1 MLRRIQ
7 RELRSFSFQAG
18 MLFFVVLWAAILSLR
33 LVSYYQWVNTTTQDI
48 RAIVHAHMVEMDE
61 AMKKYGLSYVKELV
75 PAILEDSDD
84 PHLYLALKLPPG
96 GKTAVI
102 GNIPTWPAL
111 PAMHREWLNI
121 PLPTASGDQTR
132 HLLGN
137 IEHFN
142 NGASF
147 IAAYDTARLN
157 ALRQSLL
164 KVLVSD
170 VVFALIASLLV
181 SIGLVWLV
189 SRPIARINR
198 VCEEVMLGHL
208 DCRVSVRELD
218 DEADDQFGRLAHH
231 INRML
236 DWIGTLLRSVQDSS
250 NAIAHDM
257 RTPLSRHRLELVALS
272 QTPSLPKDV
281 KAGIHRAIAR
291 VDGLVEMFDHILR
304 IAQAE
309 SRSSGETFELLDLC
323 ALTRD
328 VAEFYASL
336 MEERGLSLSIDV
348 AEEVMPIKGDR
359 QFLSQAIVNLLD
371 NAAKYC
377 PAGGHV
383 EVALE
388 KKANEAIITVA
399 DNGPGIPPEWRERA
413 KERFTRLDESRHTE
427 GSGLG
432 LSLVNAVAAMHGGTL
447 SLTDNGPG
455 LRAELRLKRE

>member
-1 MLRRIQ
+1 MLKGLRR
-7 RELRSFSFQAG
+7 ELHAFSFQAG
-18 MLFFVVLWAAILSLR
+18 LLFFVVLWAAILSLR
-33 LVSYYQWVNTTTQDI
+33 LVSYYQWVNTTREDI
-48 RAIVHAHMVEMDE
+48 RAIVHAHMVEMDG

-75 PAILEDSDD
+75 PTILEDNED
-84 PHLYLALKLPPG
+84 PHLYLALKLPG
-96 GKTAVI
+96 NHLGII
-102 GNIPTWPAL
+102 GNLPTWPHL
-111 PAMHREWLNI
+111 GAMHREWLDI
-121 PLPTASGDQTR
+121 SLPTASGEQTR

-147 IAAYDTARLN
+147 IAAYDMARLST
-157 ALRQSLL
+157 LRQTLL

-170 VVFALIASLLV
+170 IIFALIASLLV

-208 DCRVSVRELD
+208 DYRVPMREGGH
-218 DEADDQFGRLAHH
+218 EADDQFGRLAHH

-236 DWIGTLLRSVQDSS
+236 DWIGSLLRSVQDSS

-272 QTPSLPKDV
+272 QMPSLPRDV
-281 KAGIHRAIAR
+281 KDGITHAIAR

-309 SRSSGETFELLDLC
+309 SCNSGETFERIDLGT
-323 ALTRD
+323 LTRD

-336 MEERGLSLSIDV
+336 MEERGLSFSIHV
-348 AEEVMPIKGDR
+348 PEGEAPIKGDR

-383 EVALE
+383 GVTLE
-388 KKANEAIITVA
+388 RTANEAVITVA

-413 KERFTRLDESRHTE
+413 QERFTRLDESRHTE

-432 LSLVNAVAAMHGGTL
+432 LSLVSAVAAMHGG
-447 SLTDNGPG
+447 SLTLEDNAPG
-455 LRAELRLKRE
+455 LRSVLRLRCE